1 MLEHVHL
8 ALALALQL
16 DRNEKKEIKFFW
28 LLSNCIHLSKL
39 GLWYS
44 KEIKINVENFVPYT
58 TLAKQDICEQ
68 DHGELKG
75 MM

>member
-1 MLEHVHL
+1 MHL
-8 ALALALQL
+8 ALTLALQL
-16 DRNEKKEIKFFW
+16 DINEKRKLNIFW

-44 KEIKINVENFVPYT
+44 KEMRINMENLVPYT
-58 TLAKQDICEQ
+58 SLAKQDIYAQ
-68 DHGELKG
+68 YHGELEG